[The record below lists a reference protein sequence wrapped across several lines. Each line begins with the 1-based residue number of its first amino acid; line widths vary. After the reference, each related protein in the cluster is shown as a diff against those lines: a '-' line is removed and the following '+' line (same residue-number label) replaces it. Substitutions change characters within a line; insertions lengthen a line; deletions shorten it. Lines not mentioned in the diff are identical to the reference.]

1 MAKYNDLKEVRG
13 SIDDLV
19 FYNLNGVPVV
29 RKKSGFSTEAFANNP
44 NYKKV
49 KENST
54 EFGHCSKASKM
65 IRMAVATFVEN
76 CGDKVMYQ
84 KFTKVMTNIKDLDK
98 TSPRG
103 QRRIEL
109 GLKSDEAQQLLR
121 QFQFG
126 EIPNLSK
133 VAVMDIGLF
142 NDSIAINQVADEAV
156 LIHLN
161 ADFNNYV
168 VKNTEK
174 TYPLKG
180 KNNLI
185 EIEKQD
191 ENSLKLLF
199 LVLKKKGNITH
210 VGFI

>member
-1 MAKYNDLKEVRG
+1 
-13 SIDDLV
+13 
-19 FYNLNGVPVV
+19 
-29 RKKSGFSTEAFANNP
+29 
-44 NYKKV
+44 
-49 KENST
+49 
-54 EFGHCSKASKM
+54 
-65 IRMAVATFVEN
+65 
-76 CGDKVMYQ
+76 
-84 KFTKVMTNIKDLDK
+84 
-98 TSPRG
+98 
-103 QRRIEL
+103 
-109 GLKSDEAQQLLR
+109 
-121 QFQFG
+121 
-126 EIPNLSK
+126 
-133 VAVMDIGLF
+133 MDIGLF
-142 NDSIAINQVADEAV
+142 NDSIAINQIADEAV